1 MLPKFKYHPN
11 PIETGA
17 FLTGEPHKCDC
28 CGNDTNTW
36 YESPFYS
43 EKEVSCICPECI
55 SNGCAAKKFNGE
67 FQDYELV
74 GDVSDSAKL
83 DELIHRTPG
92 YSGWQQEYWYAHCDD
107 FCAFVGYVGW
117 DDIVELGIDNEI
129 EETYDSHICSFFLD
143 DVKKYMR
150 NNGSMQG
157 YLFKCLHCGK
167 HFIYVDCD

>member
-1 MLPKFKYHPN
+1 MNYINVNAVVITQIFGIIRRFIPKKQYPVFVPN
-11 PIETGA
+11 VYQMA
-17 FLTGEPHKCDC
+17 VLQ
-28 CGNDTNTW
+28 
-36 YESPFYS
+36 
-43 EKEVSCICPECI
+43 
-55 SNGCAAKKFNGE
+55 KKFNGE

-92 YSGWQQEYWYAHCDD
+92 YSGWQQEYWYSHCDD

-117 DDIVELGIDNEI
+117 NDIVEMGIDKEI